1 MKPPPLK
8 SIFAGGLILSAIF
21 GSFAYLEQ
29 RPLSVRVAAPQQ
41 NIAIEV
47 FGLGT
52 VEAQVLSK
60 VGFKVAG
67 TLVELDSDHGDEVAQ
82 GQILAR
88 IDPSEQDARVAKA
101 RAGIANSEAALRLA
115 QTALAKTKTV
125 LALKKQTNQRRQSL
139 LLKNAI
145 SIESAEQAQMDED
158 ISQADVSLASS
169 EVEAATA
176 RLQDAVA
183 QQLFEKVVKDQ
194 HVLKA
199 PYKSVVIQRSKEL
212 GSTLVAGETIF
223 TLASTET
230 IWVQA
235 YVDEARAGDIAV
247 GQPATVSVRSRPGVE
262 LTGTVARVGLES
274 DRVNEERRVYVS
286 CDECR
291 REFHLGEQAE
301 VIIRT
306 GTVAKGLFVPESAI
320 SFKGV
325 RDGVVWVVQDG
336 VLAKRSVKLGRRTID
351 ARFEIAGDQPA
362 NLAVVIS
369 NADHFREGRS
379 ATLHA
384 GQAR

>member
-8 SIFAGGLILSAIF
+8 SIIAGGLLLSGMF
-21 GSFAYLEQ
+21 GAVTYLER

-101 RAGIANSEAALRLA
+101 RAGIANSEAALRVA

-125 LALKKQTNQRRQSL
+125 LALKRQTNQRRQSL

-176 RLQDAVA
+176 RLQDAIA
-183 QQLFEKVVKDQ
+183 QQSVEKVVRD
-194 HVLKA
+194 
-199 PYKSVVIQRSKEL
+199 RR
-212 GSTLVAGETIF
+212 
-223 TLASTET
+223 
-230 IWVQA
+230 
-235 YVDEARAGDIAV
+235 ARAFRIGG
-247 GQPATVSVRSRPGVE
+247 GQKDRLDAWRS
-262 LTGTVARVGLES
+262 
-274 DRVNEERRVYVS
+274 D
-286 CDECR
+286 
-291 REFHLGEQAE
+291 
-301 VIIRT
+301 
-306 GTVAKGLFVPESAI
+306 
-320 SFKGV
+320 
-325 RDGVVWVVQDG
+325 
-336 VLAKRSVKLGRRTID
+336 
-351 ARFEIAGDQPA
+351 
-362 NLAVVIS
+362 
-369 NADHFREGRS
+369 
-379 ATLHA
+379 
-384 GQAR
+384 QARAQ

>member
-21 GSFAYLEQ
+21 GSFAYLER

-125 LALKKQTNQRRQSL
+125 LALKRQTNQRRQSL

-145 SIESAEQAQMDED
+145 SIESAEQAQMEED

-212 GSTLVAGETIF
+212 GSTLVAGEAIF

-247 GQPATVSVRSRPGVE
+247 GQPATVSLRSRPGVE

-274 DRVNEERRVYVS
+274 DRVNEERRIYVS

-306 GTVAKGLFVPESAI
+306 GTVAKGLFVPETAI

-336 VLAKRSVKLGRRTID
+336 VLAKRSVRLGRRTID

-369 NADHFREGRS
+369 NGDHFREGRS

-384 GQAR
+384 GQGG

>member
-21 GSFAYLEQ
+21 GSFAYLER

-125 LALKKQTNQRRQSL
+125 LALKRQTNQRRQSL

-274 DRVNEERRVYVS
+274 DRVNEERRIYVS

-306 GTVAKGLFVPESAI
+306 GTVAKGLFVPETAI

-325 RDGVVWVVQDG
+325 RDGVIWVVQDG
-336 VLAKRSVKLGRRTID
+336 VLAKRSVRLGRRTID

-369 NADHFREGRS
+369 NADHFHEGRS

-384 GQAR
+384 GQGG